1 MKSFT
6 KLLLLALTSLVAGNA
21 TASPVTAEQARQAAR
36 EFFAK
41 SAPRKARAAQN
52 LSALSLAYEA
62 KTSASTDFYVFNLDN
77 NAGYVIASA
86 DNAAP
91 AVLAYAD
98 EGTFDPNNIPD
109 NMRWWLT
116 QYQREMRIIKAN
128 PQAAPRRP
136 ISLTT
141 SVEPLVRTMWNQDAP
156 YNNNCPTY
164 TGYDNYGQSYT
175 DNCATG
181 CVATA
186 VAQIMNYHRWPA
198 TGTGS
203 ISYSKGGYSLSCNFA
218 QSNYD
223 WDNMLYAYGSK
234 ATTAQNNAVAKLMS
248 DVGIG
253 CRMEYGQSSGA
264 YTSDAVTAL
273 KNYFRY
279 DTDLLMLSRSKFGIN
294 SWEQLLREELD
305 ARRPVYYAG
314 SATDGGHAFVFDG
327 YNTDGYFHV
336 NWGWGGASNGYF
348 LVSILNPDD
357 QGIGSFDG
365 GYNDGQEVIVG
376 IKPNDGVTGGDIL
389 FANYAS
395 ASSTSSS
402 VSLGS
407 STTLRMTSF
416 KLYGNKRWSS
426 LYLGVRLMNAD
437 ETAVVAQSPQLSKS
451 SLTLNS
457 TATTASM
464 TYTVPTNLAA
474 GTYHLYFTY
483 TTDSDDPR
491 VCATTGTI
499 SHLVMT
505 VANNKATFSTP
516 STALQ
521 LVNLTPNSTQLYAER
536 PFSVTATVKNNG
548 ADYFNNFTLRLK
560 KGSTTQTGDAF
571 KVGIPTGESVTFTT
585 QMTAPKSTGT
595 YTLGLYDNNGNLI
608 GDTQNV
614 TVSAAGT
621 TNLSIATRLTPKAT
635 VMPSDDVQATVKI
648 KNNATTP
655 YMGVFEMFIL
665 PTSGNSILGQ
675 LFSDVVTIAAG
686 ATATI
691 SFKGEFGGEVGTNY
705 LMSMRDPK
713 YPNDYYPWGASNT
726 FQVSGLQPN
735 IVKEVPV
742 MNPVDA
748 STITDTGFRADW
760 TAVDNVTSYNLQVD
774 KTSGSIATIFTETFA
789 KCTKS
794 ATTQLTATTLNNL
807 TDNQGWVGSYVY
819 QEVGGLRLGSTSYN
833 GNLASPQIDLSGSAG
848 KVVVLFDAVPYKN
861 ATGCQLRLYTSGY
874 SDSPEVVNIADSIQQ
889 EYRVTLDSEEADAQ
903 RITIQTVTAGKNVIV
918 KNIRILSA
926 DNGSSILFEGIT
938 GNSCNVT
945 GLEPGQSYKYKVQ
958 AVYTDETTS
967 AWSNIETVTLTGSVT
982 IPGDVNNDGE
992 VNIADI
998 NIMTNVILGIES
1010 MADYPAADLNNNG
1023 EVEISD
1029 LNILINITLE
1039 AK

>member
-116 QYQREMRIIKAN
+116 QYQREMQIIKAN

-175 DNCATG
+175 ANCATG

-294 SWEQLLREELD
+294 SWEQMLREELD

-760 TAVDNVTSYNLQVD
+760 TAVDNATSYNLQVD
-774 KTSGSIATIFTETFA
+774 KSSGSVASIFTETFA
-789 KCTKS
+789 KCTTYNS
-794 ATTQLTATTLNNL
+794 GNIASSLDNY
-807 TDNQGWVGSYVY
+807 TDNSGWTGAYVMQDSAGVRIGTGSS
-819 QEVGGLRLGSTSYN
+819 Q
-833 GNLASPQIDLSGSAG
+833 GNLKTPNFSGLGTGG
-848 KVVVLFDAVPYKN
+848 KVVISFDAQPAN
-861 ATGCQLRLYTSGY
+861 NESGY
-874 SDSPEVVNIADSIQQ
+874 SLKV
-889 EYRVTLDSEEADAQ
+889 YRIGDTNQNTIKLEPANTTYTLTIDVEEADNQ
-903 RITIQTVTAGKNVIV
+903 RLIFQNASKAMPVTIRNVSI
-918 KNIRILSA
+918 KAA
-926 DNGSSILFEGIT
+926 DNGESKLITGIT